1 MGKVVKNNTGLELVT
16 SWSSGYETFKKMTL
30 LVKYI
35 GTSLM
40 LYKAVFELFQKLH
53 PQIYRSQFM
62 TS

>member
-1 MGKVVKNNTGLELVT
+1 MGKVIKNNTGLELVT
-16 SWSSGYETFKKMTL
+16 SWSSGYETNSKKITL

-62 TS
+62 T